1 MKKIGII
8 AIAGVLMAGAILYAS
23 VAFAQDKVEPKQALI
38 VEAPATWKVEFKGDK
53 GMQFYTV
60 TRKDGDTALLMFS
73 RWPAPGNVK
82 QIPEQIEA
90 LAKGF
95 LAAVKDN
102 KDIKLKTDKYQIE
115 AIAGDTFS
123 GRFVQFEIDGGITQT
138 MFMIGDAE
146 GIWNG
151 QFTGTKERWAEA
163 VSILKKLK
171 KKGLPSAGGDGKPT
185 PQP

>member
-1 MKKIGII
+1 MKKILA
-8 AIAGVLMAGAILYAS
+8 AIFLATTAALPLLTDEA
-23 VAFAQDKVEPKQALI
+23 KQALI

-60 TRKDGDTALLMFS
+60 TRKEGDTALLMFS

-90 LAKGF
+90 MAKGF
-95 LAAVKDN
+95 VGMAKDN
-102 KDIKLKTDKYQIE
+102 KDIKFKTEIYKIE
-115 AIAGDTFS
+115 EIAGDTFS
-123 GRFVQFEIDGGITQT
+123 GSFVQFEIEGGVTQT

-151 QFTGTKERWAEA
+151 QFTGTKEQWAEA
-163 VSILKKLK
+163 VAILKKLK
-171 KKGLPSAGGDGKPT
+171 KRG
-185 PQP
+185 